1 MNSFTA
7 FVVLVPLA
15 AAVLLALAYAGLHL
29 ARFVSGDGSVDL
41 RGHLRRPAAD
51 LLPSS
56 HLDPFP
62 THPTALLR

>member
-1 MNSFTA
+1 MTSFTA

-15 AAVLLALAYAGLHL
+15 VVLVALAWAGVRL
-29 ARFVSGDGSVDL
+29 ARFVFADGSVDL
-41 RGHLRRPAAD
+41 RGHLRRPATD